1 MKQQRLRIGV
11 VVRPQGIKGEVKI
24 QPLTDDVQRYE
35 GLREIYLETGE
46 KQHRPCK
53 LTVNRIEPQ
62 AVYAYLEG
70 CHTRET
76 AETLRGAYLC
86 VDREQANK
94 LPEGSWFICELEG
107 MDVTIDGEPAGRL
120 TEVIETG
127 GVDVYQVQ
135 RENGS
140 HFYFPA
146 LKRVLR
152 CVDVDGNQMDLCGQ
166 TLSEVAVDED

>member
-1 MKQQRLRIGV
+1 MKQQRLRVGV

-24 QPLTDDVQRYE
+24 QPLTDDARRYE
-35 GLREIYLETGE
+35 GLHEVYLEMGDGL
-46 KQHRPCK
+46 RACK

-70 CHTRET
+70 CHSRET
-76 AETLRGAYLC
+76 AEQLRGAYLC
-86 VDREQANK
+86 VDREQANE

-107 MDVTIDGEPAGRL
+107 MEVTIDGAPAGTL
-120 TEVIETG
+120 TEVIPTG
-127 GVDVYQVQ
+127 GVDVYHVQ
-135 RENGS
+135 REDGS

-152 CVDVDGNQMDLCGQ
+152 SVEIDANRMDLCGQ
-166 TLSEVAVDED
+166 ALSEVAVDED